1 MPDDG
6 RAPLD
11 VLRRIQRRRL
21 QLRGELAV
29 LVVSIREAFGRLPNE
44 HVYEEL
50 FLSGSVEQLEA
61 GLAEL
66 QPWRERLQE
75 QHEHPPDGRVENR
88 GRRRIEPVDLPV
100 PRIARMMVDV
110 DGEVAIE
117 PGDARACVVAALHDD
132 RGVEVALHG
141 GRDPD
146 VAHAGKC
153 HELRRR
159 RIEIDHGD
167 VLAERPQRERHREL
181 RSD

>member
-88 GRRRIEPVDLPV
+88 GRRRIEEEPEVLEDHL
-100 PRIARMMVDV
+100 RRAREAEQIKRQHPERTWAD
-110 DGEVAIE
+110 I
-117 PGDARACVVAALHDD
+117 AALPEIGTDE
-132 RGVEVALHG
+132 RRLREWRALLKSG
-141 GRDPD
+141 G
-146 VAHAGKC
+146 KK
-153 HELRRR
+153 RRLK
-159 RIEIDHGD
+159 D
-167 VLAERPQRERHREL
+167 AAPN
-181 RSD
+181 